1 MKFDRRLTDEIYTSD
16 TVRLGKNAFQAMQE
30 TIYHNGGVGTITGY
44 YDAELSILS
53 VSDLL
58 LHNLNHSYAS
68 LMEQTKGSLKNL
80 FYKKDAAFLDNAR
93 FRQIQGEGEGRILTA
108 DGAPVYVRLYK
119 KDAVDTDG
127 TPIWIMS
134 VQMNWAYENLAL
146 VNESIHS
153 ALWYFECNENGEIVH
168 VNWSHA
174 FRQILGYH
182 DILDFPNKLDS
193 WSNLLHPEDYDRVMQ
208 LLLETIVSACVTA
221 FAGPISF
228 VGIAVP
234 HLIKLA
240 THTAKPIILIPGC
253 FLGGAVITLFCDGI
267 ARTVFAPTEI
277 SISSVTAVFLVP
289 VVIAAMLRKQRM

>member
-93 FRQIQGEGEGRILTA
+93 FRQLQGEGEGRILTA
-108 DGAPVYVRLYK
+108 DGSPVYVRLYK

-153 ALWYFECNENGEIVH
+153 ALWYFECNENGEMCCMGTTPFWRTKSVP
-168 VNWSHA
+168 A
-174 FRQILGYH
+174 
-182 DILDFPNKLDS
+182 
-193 WSNLLHPEDYDRVMQ
+193 RV
-208 LLLETIVSACVTA
+208 
-221 FAGPISF
+221 
-228 VGIAVP
+228 
-234 HLIKLA
+234 
-240 THTAKPIILIPGC
+240 
-253 FLGGAVITLFCDGI
+253 
-267 ARTVFAPTEI
+267 
-277 SISSVTAVFLVP
+277 
-289 VVIAAMLRKQRM
+289 LRWRLPLWN

>member
-108 DGAPVYVRLYK
+108 DGAPGLCASLQKRCSRYGWN
-119 KDAVDTDG
+119 TD
-127 TPIWIMS
+127 
-134 VQMNWAYENLAL
+134 LD
-146 VNESIHS
+146 
-153 ALWYFECNENGEIVH
+153 H
-168 VNWSHA
+168 VSTDE
-174 FRQILGYH
+174 LG
-182 DILDFPNKLDS
+182 
-193 WSNLLHPEDYDRVMQ
+193 V
-208 LLLETIVSACVTA
+208 
-221 FAGPISF
+221 
-228 VGIAVP
+228 
-234 HLIKLA
+234 
-240 THTAKPIILIPGC
+240 
-253 FLGGAVITLFCDGI
+253 
-267 ARTVFAPTEI
+267 
-277 SISSVTAVFLVP
+277 
-289 VVIAAMLRKQRM
+289 